1 MNKIEEIII
10 EPNPIYKSS
19 KFKIKVK
26 CRRFLFIKELKS
38 YTVNDLKKYK
48 IILNHFHMIKLYF

>member
-1 MNKIEEIII
+1 MNKIEDIII
-10 EPNPIYKSS
+10 EPNPIYKTST
-19 KFKIKVK
+19 FKIKVK

-48 IILNHFHMIKLYF
+48 IKELRGG